1 MESFPELLVVRQN
14 RPGQRATLAH
24 AAAAGGAVGVAP
36 QLFLAMHAAALKEG
50 RAGLAAELA
59 AEEKA
64 AQALGEAAEATR
76 LRVAVGWCCRQ
87 LDVLGRT
94 PLHLAARCG
103 QLAFVQ
109 WAVTLLCTRP
119 LANHGGEGEGG
130 IFDRDAISEASE
142 LRRGVMSA
150 KLPGQAPGPR
160 KRYLV
165 ALAPDA
171 LRLYALPKGTRD
183 GSAEE
188 TLAAQVASLEPN
200 PNPDPNPA
208 SNLNP
213 NPNPNPASSPNPDPN
228 PDPSRPPA

>member
-1 MESFPELLVVRQN
+1 MESFPELLIVRQN

-36 QLFLAMHAAALKEG
+36 QLFVAMHAAALQEG

-64 AQALGEAAEATR
+64 AHATGEAVEAAR
-76 LRVAVGWCCRQ
+76 LRVAVGWCCAQ

-119 LANHGGEGEGG
+119 LAKHQGEGG
-130 IFDRDAISEASE
+130 GGEAISEGDATSEASE

-150 KLPGQAPGPR
+150 KLPGTAPGPR

-171 LRLYALPKGTRD
+171 LRLYALPKGTSA

-188 TLAAQVASLEPN
+188 TLAAQAASLG
-200 PNPDPNPA
+200 PDPD
-208 SNLNP
+208 
-213 NPNPNPASSPNPDPN
+213 PDP
-228 PDPSRPPA
+228 DH